1 MDPTVTPESATGA
14 PGRIFGLFDS
24 PAALSSL
31 LNQLPV
37 GVIIIDADRRV
48 KTFNRSLEALVGF
61 DPEEM
66 RDLPCRHVLRLDRCH
81 GHCPLDQVNQ
91 TSAPVTFGGD
101 LINRLRRKIHVRV
114 TAAPIRDPGGRI
126 IGYLETVEDVHQL
139 EPQVEHLGQRLGFR
153 RLLGN
158 SPQMQNLFA
167 TLPAIAQTDSSV
179 LITGETGTGKD
190 ILAEVIHEAS
200 ARAEGPFIKINCGA
214 LPENLLESELFGHT
228 KGAFTGAV
236 GDKPGRIRLAH
247 QGTLYLT
254 EIGDLP
260 LPLQVKLLTF
270 LDDKVV
276 YPLGGTKGH
285 AVDVRLMAA
294 THRDLEA
301 MVASGRFREDL
312 LYRLNVV
319 RLHIPPLRERG
330 ADVRLLAD
338 HFLKGYVQRFGKP
351 VKGLAGPVLDILQ
364 AHSYPGNVRELKNII
379 EYAVN
384 VCPGEVLEPGHLP
397 LYLIEPRA
405 GEDRAAP
412 WAAPEMDA
420 PPAGAPGPV
429 ARPRGHAPGVN
440 WADIERQ
447 MIIDALIKSKGRRLQ
462 AAEILGWCR
471 STLWR
476 KMKLH
481 QLDA

>member
-1 MDPTVTPESATGA
+1 MNSQANPEPAAGA
-14 PGRIFGLFDS
+14 AASIFGLFDS

-37 GVIIIDADRRV
+37 GVVIIDADKRV
-48 KTFNRSLEALVGF
+48 KTFNRSLEALIGF
-61 DPEEM
+61 DP
-66 RDLPCRHVLRLDRCH
+66 DQVCNLPCRHVLRHDRCH
-81 GHCPLDQVNQ
+81 GHCPLDEV
-91 TSAPVTFGGD
+91 TETLAPVTFQGD
-101 LINRLRRKIHVRV
+101 LINRLRRKINVRV
-114 TAAPIRDPGGRI
+114 TAAPIRDAGGRV
-126 IGYLETVEDVHQL
+126 IGFMETVEDVRHL
-139 EPQVEHLGQRLGFR
+139 EPAEEHLGQRLGFR
-153 RLLGN
+153 RLLGK
-158 SPQMQNLFA
+158 SSRMKGLFA
-167 TLPAIAQTDSSV
+167 TIPAIAQTDSSV

-190 ILAEVIHEAS
+190 VLAEVIHEAS

-247 QGTLYLT
+247 KGTLYLT

-260 LPLQVKLLTF
+260 LNLQVKLLTF

-276 YPLGGTKGH
+276 YPLGGTRGH

-301 MVASGRFREDL
+301 MVAAGRFRQDL

-319 RLHIPPLRERG
+319 RLHVPPLRERG
-330 ADVRLLAD
+330 GDVRLLAD

-351 VKGLAGPVLDILQ
+351 VRGLTAPALEILL
-364 AHSYPGNVRELKNII
+364 AHPYPGNVRELKNII

-384 VCPGEVLEPGHLP
+384 VCSGAELAPEHLP
-397 LYLIEPRA
+397 LYLIEPRDEA
-405 GEDRAAP
+405 GPATEP
-412 WAAPEMDA
+412 
-420 PPAGAPGPV
+420 PPAMARGP
-429 ARPRGHAPGVN
+429 AAGPRRHAPTAN

-447 MIIDALIKSKGRRLQ
+447 MIIDALVKAKGRRHQ
-462 AAEILGWCR
+462 AAEMLGWCR

-481 QLDA
+481 RLDV